1 MGVTEGKGVEPCF
14 EIHADGNKTFDGAKS
29 ASSLV
34 WGTYLHGVFDNPEFR
49 RIWLNQVR
57 ARKGLTPLEIEES
70 NSVSA
75 RLGEALDRWADH
87 VEHHVNWRSLFQ
99 EL

>member
-1 MGVTEGKGVEPCF
+1 MATDVGYQDQIGDINKYDFRTQTE
-14 EIHADGNKTFDGAKS
+14 A
-29 ASSLV
+29 
-34 WGTYLHGVFDNPEFR
+34 VFK
-49 RIWLNQVR
+49 